1 VRDSV
6 GENHATDVAADRS
19 ARFFDETEIPDRLYY
34 ISAFYLL
41 DENGL
46 SAVLD
51 LLRREIQRHNA
62 GVVILDGFSVI
73 EETAGSVRDFKSS
86 STNCR
91 PRRPSPT
98 ARSFS

>member
-1 VRDSV
+1 VTLSA
-6 GENHATDVAADRS
+6 ENYAADVAAYRS

-62 GVVILDGFSVI
+62 GVVILDGFSGI
-73 EETAGSVRDFKSS
+73 EETAGSSATSKSS

-91 PRRPSPT
+91 PRRPSAT
-98 ARSFS
+98 ARCFS